1 MLKIIFH
8 IVTEIMDTT
17 MNISNREE
25 VREAVLEDKTQ

>member
-1 MLKIIFH
+1 MPKIIFH

-17 MNISNREE
+17 MNISNRKE